1 MKFLKNVETKYLSH
15 PRLLSIISGFQVFP
29 GLLQCC
35 LATRIL
41 DKLHLSYL
49 VPNVLNSLLLWSV
62 YLIYTHDK
70 TGFGNTSR
78 KYIKNIVQLGKM
90 QREKMHHGRVQNKS
104 KQHKKNHSMKKLVQ
118 PEKTAMSSECSMEDC
133 HRRVHFE

>member
-1 MKFLKNVETKYLSH
+1 METKYLSH

-70 TGFGNTSR
+70 TGFGNTFR

-90 QREKMHHGRVQNKS
+90 QREKMHLEECKTKVSNIKKS
-104 KQHKKNHSMKKLVQ
+104 QH
-118 PEKTAMSSECSMEDC
+118 EKASTA
-133 HRRVHFE
+133 